1 MRDGCEGGGD
11 PISGGT
17 ALEATLAG
25 GKEAIV
31 GAFSIRVFATVKV
44 PEVSVDGAALVGGE
58 GAAGLVTVDVVVE
71 GLVVGAEG
79 ESAHALLIGVPGG
92 GEAQTLGEV
101 LDGGGGLSGDVTGV
115 ISFPPGT
122 TGPGGGFDLA
132 HVASADFLNG
142 ASGEVEG
149 GQAGFELREFDHHI
163 G

>member
-11 PISGGT
+11 PISRGP
-17 ALEATLAG
+17 ALEAALAG
-25 GKEAIV
+25 VLEAIV
-31 GAFSIRVFATVKV
+31 AAFPIGVLATVKV
-44 PEVSVDGAALVGGE
+44 SEVSVDGAALVGGE
-58 GAAGLVTVDVVVE
+58 GSTLSMAVDVVVE
-71 GLVVGAEG
+71 GLVVGTEDKG
-79 ESAHALLIGVPGG
+79 AHTLLSGVPGG

-115 ISFPPGT
+115 IPFPPGT

-132 HVASADFLNG
+132 HVASADFLDG